1 MKKVSCLF
9 IVFIMTISVVAQTQ
23 NEYQKWL
30 EKERAKRK
38 DYVEKRKKDY
48 AEYRN
53 KRNAAFSQFLK
64 KQWTNYQVVKGI
76 KKDSIPK
83 PTLPIKMSKEERKAP
98 LVKVPSIVGIVPNS
112 VPNPPLPTLKE
123 LNIVVDTPASIS
135 HKKPNVAK
143 EEDSIKTPIIKPVD
157 KHAFVFLGQSIN
169 NLPQHVSVSLNAIDE
184 KGIAHAWHTTSKDQ
198 QIEKCLKA
206 CLYAKEFYQLCDWAY
221 VELCKQVPSSY
232 ANLSSNQILFL
243 QAYLLA
249 QTGFEMRLARQ
260 NDELLLLMPTTVK
273 MYSTPYFKMSGSRY
287 YIVNGIYSK
296 GGIQSYDKSL
306 DYVGHHVNLRVE
318 KPMKLASSNFTPKE
332 LKARKYPWV
341 KLEVSSNKFL
351 IDFYKSYPQSDWS
364 IYPQSVVEPRLLN
377 ELDSVMPTIL
387 GGLSSKDQINSLLNF
402 VQTAFKYQ
410 TDDDQFGREKPF
422 FIEETFYYPYCDC
435 EDRSTLFAFL
445 VKRYLKLD
453 VVLIN
458 YPNHMATAVN
468 TKGVILGD
476 YLEYKGNKYTICDPT
491 FINAP
496 AGKCMPQFKTATC
509 HIYPL

>member
-1 MKKVSCLF
+1 MKKVCC
-9 IVFIMTISVVAQTQ
+9 VFIGFILTISIVAQTQ

-38 DYVEKRKKDY
+38 EYVEKRQKDY
-48 AEYRN
+48 NDYRN
-53 KRNAAFSQFLK
+53 KRNAAFTQFLK
-64 KQWTNYQVVKGI
+64 KQWTTYQVVKGV

-83 PTLPIKMSKEERKAP
+83 PTLPIKISKEERKAP
-98 LVKVPSIVGIVPNS
+98 LVKIPSIVAIVPNS
-112 VPNPPLPTLKE
+112 VPNPPLPTLKD
-123 LNIVVDTPASIS
+123 LDLVLDTQVVVSE
-135 HKKPNVAK
+135 KKPSLPKVN
-143 EEDSIKTPIIKPVD
+143 DTIKTPIVKPVNE
-157 KHAFVFLGQSIN
+157 HSFIFLGQSVAG
-169 NLPQHVSVSLNAIDE
+169 LPENIEVSLSSIDE
-184 KGIAHAWHTTSKDQ
+184 EGIAQAWHTTSKNK
-198 QIEKCLKA
+198 ESEACLKA
-206 CLYAKEFYQLCDWAY
+206 CIQAKEYYQLCDWAY
-221 VELCKQVPSSY
+221 IELCKQIPHSY
-232 ANLSSNQILFL
+232 SNLSSNQVLFL

-260 NDELLLLMPTTVK
+260 NEQLLLLMPTTVK
-273 MYSTPYFKMSGSRY
+273 MYSTPYFKMSGARY

-306 DYVGHHVNLRVE
+306 DYVGHHVNLRIE
-318 KPMKLASSNFTPKE
+318 KPMKLASSTFSPKE

-341 KLEVSSNKFL
+341 KLEVSSNKSL

-377 ELDSVMPTIL
+377 VLDSVMPTLL

-453 VVLIN
+453 VLLIN

-468 TKGVILGD
+468 TKGVISGD

-496 AGKCMPQFKTATC
+496 AGKCMPQYKTSTC

>member
-1 MKKVSCLF
+1 MKKVCCLF
-9 IVFIMTISVVAQTQ
+9 IVFIMTINIVAQTH

-38 DYVEKRKKDY
+38 EYVEKRKKDY
-48 AEYRN
+48 ADYRN
-53 KRNAAFSQFLK
+53 KRNAAFCEFLK
-64 KQWTNYQVVKGI
+64 KQWTSYQVVKGI
-76 KKDSIPK
+76 KKDTIPK
-83 PTLPIKMSKEERKAP
+83 PTLPIKISKEERKAP
-98 LVKVPSIVGIVPNS
+98 LVKVPSIVGVVPNS
-112 VPNPPLPTLKE
+112 VPNPPLPTLKD
-123 LNIVVDTPASIS
+123 LNIVVDTSVILYDRKTSVP
-135 HKKPNVAK
+135 K
-143 EEDSIKTPIIKPVD
+143 ERDTAITPFIKPVD
-157 KHAFVFLGQSIN
+157 KHTFVFLGQVIN
-169 NLPQHVSVSLNAIDE
+169 YLPEKLAISLNTIDE
-184 KGIAHAWHTTSKDQ
+184 QGISHAWKITSKDQ
-198 QIEKCLKA
+198 QVDRCLKA
-206 CLYAKEFYQLCDWAY
+206 CLHAKEKYQLCDWAY
-221 VELCKQVPSSY
+221 VELCKQVPRSY

-260 NDELLLLMPTTVK
+260 NDQLLLLMPTTVK
-273 MYSTPYFKMSGSRY
+273 MYSTPYFKMSGARY
-287 YIVNGIYSK
+287 YIVNGIYTK
-296 GGIQSYDKSL
+296 GSIQSYNKSL
-306 DYVGHHVNLRVE
+306 DYVGHHVNLRVDN
-318 KPMKLASSNFTPKE
+318 PMKLSSTTFSSKE

-341 KLEVSSNKFL
+341 KLEVASNKAL
-351 IDFYKSYPQSDWS
+351 INFYKSYPQSDWS

-445 VKRYLKLD
+445 VRRYLKLD

-468 TKGVILGD
+468 TKGVISGD
-476 YLEYKGNKYTICDPT
+476 YIEYKGTKYTICDPT